1 MGGKENCNTFYKY
14 SYQEMVD
21 LNQKI
26 RKFKEQ
32 KKSYQEIKASIER
45 KTNKI
50 ISFGQTPFKLFE
62 DKHPQWVQEK
72 KNTKDNINIDGSFND
87 MKERFLYFN
96 IAKNNNGKSVFYIL
110 VNNEHLAEIKFY
122 DKKIKDTKDIKIIK
136 TKRRIKLFPKIHLDL
151 GQQKSTNFV
160 SL

>member
-1 MGGKENCNTFYKY
+1 
-14 SYQEMVD
+14 MVD

-62 DKHPQWVQEK
+62 DKHPQWVPEK

-96 IAKNNNGKSVFYIL
+96 IGKNNAGKSVFYIL
-110 VNNEHLAEIKFY
+110 VNNERLAEIKFY
-122 DKKIKDTKDIKIIK
+122 DKKIKIQFSKSFSYKIY
-136 TKRRIKLFPKIHLDL
+136 
-151 GQQKSTNFV
+151 
-160 SL
+160 